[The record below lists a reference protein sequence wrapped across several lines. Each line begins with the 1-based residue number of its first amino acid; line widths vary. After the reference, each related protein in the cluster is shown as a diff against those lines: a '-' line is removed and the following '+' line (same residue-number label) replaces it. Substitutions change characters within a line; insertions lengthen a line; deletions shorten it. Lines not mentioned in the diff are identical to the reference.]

1 MKLVNIG
8 MNRTCLFLFANGAAT
23 LEDLQIDEAEGHE
36 AESEPGHDS
45 GEEDE
50 EARDPGVDE
59 PPRRSEHNTA
69 KAHRVRLWV
78 PSQHLSHNNDI
89 DQVGLLIS
97 LWVSLGLLGFVG
109 EEEFQFKISMTENE
123 SNKLNFKEQ
132 NRVY

>member
-59 PPRRSEHNTA
+59 PPRRSERYAA
-69 KAHRVRLWV
+69 KPRRVRLQV
-78 PSQHLSHNNDI
+78 PSQHPSRNHGI
-89 DQVGLLIS
+89 DQVHRGS
-97 LWVSLGLLGFVG
+97 LSVCL
-109 EEEFQFKISMTENE
+109 KY
-123 SNKLNFKEQ
+123 KK
-132 NRVY
+132 